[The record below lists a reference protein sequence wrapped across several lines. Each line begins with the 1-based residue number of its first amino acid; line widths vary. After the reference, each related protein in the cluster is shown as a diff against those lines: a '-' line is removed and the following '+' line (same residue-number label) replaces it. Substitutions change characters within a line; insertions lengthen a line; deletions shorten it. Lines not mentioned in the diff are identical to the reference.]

1 MYLLPEVDGLRIIGN
16 DMHEFLQRVPCK
28 PTSELGL
35 KWGGGG
41 GGGVMGLRV

>member
-28 PTSELGL
+28 PTSQLGL
-35 KWGGGG
+35 KLGVGG
-41 GGGVMGLRV
+41 GGGVTGFRV